1 MEALSPQSPW
11 FRFVSVDTEKLGGEP
26 VFRGTRVPVRA
37 LFDYLRDG
45 FDVAT
50 FIDHFRGVTLEQV
63 QGVLELSAGG
73 VAHEIRAA

>member
-11 FRFVSVDTEKLGGEP
+11 FQFVSVDTEKLGGEP
-26 VFRGTRVPVRA
+26 VFRGTRVSVRA

-45 FDVAT
+45 FDVAV

-63 QGVLELSAGG
+63 QGVLELSA
-73 VAHEIRAA
+73 ATLTTLRLF